1 MTPIRKLEDS
11 RSNGASLAE
20 ELKARGLVEH
30 SSTAPEKILSAPRTV
45 YVGVDPTADSLHVG
59 HLTWVLLMK
68 RLGEAGHKLV
78 FLVGGGTGMIGD
90 PKEKGER
97 SMLDEKTVA
106 TNTRALQK
114 QLKSLLGRISFRMV
128 DNSEWLAKERL
139 LPFLRNVGKYFT
151 VNDLIKREIIKKRLD
166 TPDESISYTEFTY
179 ALLQGLDYYTLN
191 QKYAVD
197 LQIGGSDQWTNV
209 LSGVDLIHKRLGKD
223 VYAFAF
229 PLTTDASG
237 KKFGKSEG
245 NAIWLDAKKTSPFS
259 FYQFWINLP
268 DANIENYLKVYTF
281 LSLIEISALMELHR
295 RNPGERQA
303 QETLARLVTE
313 IVHGPAATA
322 QCAAASDALFGDTPF
337 NELSRDALAVAL
349 AEAPSVILTKK
360 DVVDGSSLAEA
371 LVSGG
376 LASSKSDARRLIEGK
391 GITLS
396 GQTISDPDQKV
407 YNGDLSNSYALV
419 RKGKQGVLIL
429 ILK

>member
-1 MTPIRKLEDS
+1 MT
-11 RSNGASLAE
+11 LAE
-20 ELKARGLVEH
+20 ELKARGLVEL
-30 SSTAPEKILSAPRTV
+30 SSAPVEKILSTSRTV
-45 YVGVDPTADSLHVG
+45 YIGTDPTADSLHVG
-59 HLTWVLLMK
+59 HLTWILLMK
-68 RLGEAGHKLV
+68 RLGEAGHKLF

-97 SMLDEKTVA
+97 PMLDEKTVA
-106 TNTRALQK
+106 KNTKALK
-114 QLKSLLGRISFRMV
+114 SQLKGILGNTSFKMV
-128 DNSEWLAKERL
+128 DNADWLMSTKL
-139 LPFLRNVGKYFT
+139 VPFLRDVGKYFT

-191 QKYAVD
+191 QKYGVD

-223 VYAFAF
+223 VYALGF
-229 PLTTDASG
+229 PLTTDAAG

-245 NAIWLDAKKTSPFS
+245 NAIWLDPKKTSPFR

-268 DANIENYLKVYTF
+268 DAGIEKYLKAYTF
-281 LSLIEISALMELHR
+281 LPLVAIETLMELHV

-322 QCAAASDALFGDTPF
+322 QAAAASDALFGTTPF
-337 NELSRDALAVAL
+337 HQLSREALQVAL
-349 AEAPSVILTKK
+349 AEAPSVVLKK
-360 DVVDGSSLAEA
+360 SDVADGSSLAEA
-371 LVSGG
+371 LVAGG
-376 LASSKSDARRLIEGK
+376 LATSKSDARRLIEGK

-396 GQTISDPDQKV
+396 GQTIPNPDQKV
-407 YNGDLSNSYALV
+407 YNGDLAGGYALV
-419 RKGKQGVLIL
+419 RKGKQGVLVL
-429 ILK
+429 VLK